1 MTSLVERLR
10 EGVSI
15 EPTFAEC
22 RDANNLMDE
31 AADTIEALCEALEQ
45 LDTWLTGCID
55 CEAFH
60 WDGDQ
65 WQSAVW
71 SRDNARAVL
80 AKVQS

>member
-31 AADTIEALCEALEQ
+31 AADTIEAMQAALQGMVDDFGAFLTAEGLLPKSTAGAIAALERV
-45 LDTWLTGCID
+45 
-55 CEAFH
+55 
-60 WDGDQ
+60 
-65 WQSAVW
+65 S
-71 SRDNARAVL
+71 
-80 AKVQS
+80 